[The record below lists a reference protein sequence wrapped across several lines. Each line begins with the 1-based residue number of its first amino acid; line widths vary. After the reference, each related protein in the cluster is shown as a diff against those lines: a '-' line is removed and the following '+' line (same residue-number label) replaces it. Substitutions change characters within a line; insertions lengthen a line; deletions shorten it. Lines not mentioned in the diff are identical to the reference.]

1 MAPVCFQVGAA
12 MSANCKLMISEI
24 LGRRAVTGG
33 FAFGVVLRCLMLLV
47 AGLWAG
53 SPPTASAEEVWQFV
67 DGEGVVHMGNV
78 APPASRG
85 VTWLSRT
92 TAVPL
97 NRSSKKARE
106 MSDLRYPG
114 YDAAKPHLEAA
125 ALSYS
130 LDPAL
135 VIAVAAAE
143 SAFNDKAVSRKGAL
157 GLMQVMPATAE
168 RYGVVTRPSSGGEHA
183 VMEPKVNAQVGSR
196 YLADLLRMF
205 DGDHELA
212 LAAYNAGEGAVIKY
226 GRQIPPYPETQQYVA
241 KVMRI
246 YRSLVR

>member
-1 MAPVCFQVGAA
+1 MKAGKEGKSRDP
-12 MSANCKLMISEI
+12 SALKL
-24 LGRRAVTGG
+24 
-33 FAFGVVLRCLMLLV
+33 
-47 AGLWAG
+47 
-53 SPPTASAEEVWQFV
+53 
-67 DGEGVVHMGNV
+67 
-78 APPASRG
+78 
-85 VTWLSRT
+85 
-92 TAVPL
+92 
-97 NRSSKKARE
+97 
-106 MSDLRYPG
+106 PG

-125 ALSYS
+125 ALSQS

-143 SAFNDKAVSRKGAL
+143 SAFNEKAISRKGAL

-168 RYGVVTRPSSGGEHA
+168 RYGVAARSSSGGEHA

-205 DGDHELA
+205 DGDKELA

-246 YRSLVR
+246 YRTLVR

>member
-1 MAPVCFQVGAA
+1 MRSLLLNVVGGLICGASINPGLAFKCFGAPLKTLTLPVRMARIACASVFLMGILLGPV
-12 MSANCKLMISEI
+12 
-24 LGRRAVTGG
+24 RAQTI
-33 FAFGVVLRCLMLLV
+33 
-47 AGLWAG
+47 
-53 SPPTASAEEVWQFV
+53 WQFV
-67 DGEGVVHMGNV
+67 DSDGVVHIGNA
-78 APPASRG
+78 APPATRG
-85 VTWLSRT
+85 ITWLSRT
-92 TAVPL
+92 PSVRAVKGTREQDLTARL
-97 NRSSKKARE
+97 
-106 MSDLRYPG
+106 PG

-125 ALSYS
+125 ALSQS

-143 SAFNDKAVSRKGAL
+143 SAFNEKAVSRKGAL

-168 RYGVVTRPSSGGEHA
+168 RYGVAANTAGGTHA

-205 DGDHELA
+205 DGDKELA
-212 LAAYNAGEGAVIKY
+212 LAAYNAGEGAVMKY

-246 YRSLVR
+246 YSTLIR

>member
-1 MAPVCFQVGAA
+1 MDGVILAEISGRLARAVRVACSMRRAA
-12 MSANCKLMISEI
+12 MLWVFCCVAQSA
-24 LGRRAVTGG
+24 
-33 FAFGVVLRCLMLLV
+33 
-47 AGLWAG
+47 
-53 SPPTASAEEVWQFV
+53 TALADEVWQFV
-67 DGEGVVHMGNV
+67 DGEGVVHMGNG
-78 APPASRG
+78 APRSSRG
-85 VTWLSRT
+85 VTWLSS
-92 TAVPL
+92 VPL
-97 NRSSKKARE
+97 SKPGKGTKE
-106 MSDLRYPG
+106 GDPSTLQYPG

-125 ALSYS
+125 ALSQS

-143 SAFNDKAVSRKGAL
+143 SAFNERAVSRKGAL

-168 RYGVVTRPSSGGEHA
+168 RYGVAARQAPGAEHA

-205 DGDHELA
+205 DGDKELA
-212 LAAYNAGEGAVIKY
+212 LAAYNAGEGAVMKY

-246 YRSLVR
+246 YRALVR

>member
-1 MAPVCFQVGAA
+1 MVSGCLEKQSKAEARPGVGRLPCA
-12 MSANCKLMISEI
+12 MI
-24 LGRRAVTGG
+24 L
-33 FAFGVVLRCLMLLV
+33 FAGLF
-47 AGLWAG
+47 AGLWSVA
-53 SPPTASAEEVWQFV
+53 PATAKAEQVWQFV
-67 DGEGVVHMGNV
+67 DREGVVYMGNV

-85 VTWLSRT
+85 VVWLSRT
-92 TAVPL
+92 PRVA
-97 NRSSKKARE
+97 
-106 MSDLRYPG
+106 SDRTVKEGATPALRYPG
-114 YDAAKPHLEAA
+114 FDAAKPHLEAA
-125 ALSYS
+125 ARSYS

-143 SAFNDKAVSRKGAL
+143 SAFNDKAVSSKGAL

-168 RYGVVTRPSSGGEHA
+168 RYGVASRSSAAGEHA

-196 YLADLLRMF
+196 YLADLLLMF

-212 LAAYNAGEGAVIKY
+212 LAAYNAGEGAVIRY